1 MNPLIEAYY
10 NTKRIYE
17 DMVKDLEAGVA
28 VHPEVQELK
37 EDCYM
42 DIEEQVIK
50 EAMMIMGRESEGGQA
65 LHKLIGTEKH
75 DRAMEL
81 AIQIIKRKSQYE

>member
-1 MNPLIEAYY
+1 MNALIEAYH

-17 DMVKDLEAGVA
+17 DMVKDLEAGVK
-28 VHPEVQELK
+28 VHPEIQELK

-50 EAMMIMGRESEGGQA
+50 EAMMIMGRESEGGKA

-81 AIQIIKRKSQYE
+81 AIKIIERKS